1 MSGPNALP
9 PGSYRSNF
17 AFPSGMG
24 LVGTPDPRP
33 GVAVG
38 ALLLAPLAAPI
49 WQGRPWRI
57 LDLISSRLLGAEPG
71 SLRNLKG
78 IGTPNYRRA
87 THESDG
93 RPLPANE
100 VPR

>member
-1 MSGPNALP
+1 VSACALRFPCHLTFGWFCP
-9 PGSYRSNF
+9 PCREARNRCTGTGSNSYPTDNP
-17 AFPSGMG
+17 APG
-24 LVGTPDPRP
+24 L
-33 GVAVG
+33 
-38 ALLLAPLAAPI
+38 
-49 WQGRPWRI
+49 PWRL

>member
-1 MSGPNALP
+1 MNALP
-9 PGSYRSNF
+9 PGFYRSNF
-17 AFPSGMG
+17 AFPSGMN

-38 ALLLAPLAAPI
+38 ALLMAPLSAPI

-57 LDLISSRLLGAEPG
+57 LDLISGRLLGAGEPGSG

>member
-1 MSGPNALP
+1 MSANPLP
-9 PGSYRSNF
+9 PGSYRANF
-17 AFPSGMG
+17 AFPSGTC
-24 LVGTPDPRP
+24 LTLDTFALLP
-33 GVAVG
+33 VG
-38 ALLLAPLAAPI
+38 AP

-57 LDLISSRLLGAEPG
+57 LDLISARLLGAGEPGSG